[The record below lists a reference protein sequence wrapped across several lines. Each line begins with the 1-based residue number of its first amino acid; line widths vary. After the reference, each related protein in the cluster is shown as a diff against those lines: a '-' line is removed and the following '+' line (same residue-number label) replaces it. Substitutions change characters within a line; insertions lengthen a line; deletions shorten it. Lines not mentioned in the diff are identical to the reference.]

1 MRAELAIGQLL
12 SAAGY
17 VAATTL
23 DAPDFTT
30 KCLGILTGT
39 IAGALISAM
48 VAETAT
54 THQRI
59 RRGVASGAAGPI
71 ISLIALSFW
80 PSHASMDPREW
91 VFIVAGIA
99 SAGAWH
105 LVRKLDERGDAAA
118 DTVLDIAA
126 RRVGLSR
133 KRPKAPRNEAGRARL
148 VLLVLLAGLALL
160 AYVFRDLLGL
170 LWAIATG
177 WVGH

>member
-1 MRAELAIGQLL
+1 MRAELVISQLL
-12 SAAGY
+12 SATGY
-17 VAATTL
+17 VAANVL

-54 THQRI
+54 TPQRI
-59 RRGVASGAAGPI
+59 RRGVASVAAGPI
-71 ISLIALSFW
+71 ISLIALALW
-80 PSHASMDPREW
+80 PSRASMDPREW

-99 SAGAWH
+99 SASAWH

-118 DTVLDIAA
+118 DSVLDLAA
-126 RRVGLSR
+126 RRIGLAR
-133 KRPKAPRNEAGRARL
+133 KRPRKPPKESGRASL
-148 VLLVLLAGLALL
+148 ALLVLIAGLALL
-160 AYVFRDLLGL
+160 SYVFRDLLGL